1 MAVVEAKGVTVR
13 AGGATLIDDIDAA
26 IRTGERV
33 AIVGPN
39 GAGKSTLLR
48 ALAGEVV
55 PQAGV
60 VLFKGRVVA
69 NYRPHVLARH
79 RAVLSQSVTV
89 AFPFTVDE
97 IVRMGAAGAG
107 EVLVE
112 TTLAEVDLTHARSRI
127 ITTMSGG
134 EQHRAHL
141 ARVLVQL
148 ACGEAEHGP
157 GLLLLDEPTASL
169 DLRHQMDFLAVTRRR
184 AEAGTAIVAVMHDL
198 NLAAAFAD
206 RIVVLDGGA
215 VAGNGTVAT
224 NLNADLLSRVFGVRL
239 TAGMT
244 ADAIPFVLPQT
255 IAATGRRA
263 GMRPAS
269 NSPTGETT

>member
-1 MAVVEAKGVTVR
+1 MAVVEARGVTVR
-13 AGGATLIDDIDAA
+13 AGGATLVDGVDVAVEA
-26 IRTGERV
+26 GERV

-48 ALAGEVV
+48 ALAGEIV
-55 PQAGV
+55 PRTGV
-60 VLFKGRVVA
+60 VLFKGRAIA

-79 RAVLSQSVTV
+79 RAVLAQTITV
-89 AFPFTVDE
+89 AFPFTVEE
-97 IVRMGAAGAG
+97 IVRMGATGVGDALL
-107 EVLVE
+107 EM
-112 TTLAEVDLTHARSRI
+112 TLADVDLTHARSRI

-134 EQHRAHL
+134 EQQRAHL

-169 DLRHQMDFLAVTRRR
+169 DLRHQMDFLAATRRR

-215 VAGNGTVAT
+215 VAGDGTVAT
-224 NLNADLLSRVFGVRL
+224 TLDADLLSRVFGVRL
-239 TAGMT
+239 TAGTT
-244 ADAIPFVLPQT
+244 ADAVPFVLPHT
-255 IAATGRRA
+255 IAARCPGIRSS
-263 GMRPAS
+263 S
-269 NSPTGETT
+269 NSPTGEPA